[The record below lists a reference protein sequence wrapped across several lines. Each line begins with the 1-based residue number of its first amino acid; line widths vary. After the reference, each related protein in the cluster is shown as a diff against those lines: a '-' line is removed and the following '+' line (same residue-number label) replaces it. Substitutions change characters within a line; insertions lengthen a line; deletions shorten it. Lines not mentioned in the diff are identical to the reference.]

1 MKHKAPTKQLVTML
15 AVVVGLALASSAQAQ
30 TITLDSNLVPT
41 GPYNGWNGSPPA
53 TVTPG
58 PTGIEVVNPAANG
71 YGGEYFSATVPYTVL
86 NPLATSL
93 QLTLTING
101 STNGYNW
108 FSPGQLVINDSS
120 GIYYYGMPY
129 SGPGNPGN
137 PVNAVWNG
145 NVLTAT
151 VPLQFLE
158 QAAIQSGGVTIYGF
172 NLDLDPANIA
182 TDSGNFDVTYN
193 SVAFLP
199 VAVPEPATVSLV
211 TIGAGL
217 VGLLGLRRR
226 RTS

>member
-15 AVVVGLALASSAQAQ
+15 AVMAGLALAGSTQAQ

-41 GPYNGWNGSPPA
+41 GPYNGWAGSPNPPPA

-71 YGGEYFSATVPYTVL
+71 YGGEYFSATVPYTVS
-86 NPLATSL
+86 NPLATTL

-101 STNGYNW
+101 STNGYNY

-120 GIYYYGMPY
+120 GIYYYSMPY

-137 PVNAVWNG
+137 QAGAVWNG

-151 VPLQFLE
+151 VPLQVFE
-158 QAAIQSGGVTIYGF
+158 QSAIQGGGVTIYGF
-172 NLDLDPANIA
+172 NLDLDPANIN
-182 TDSGNFDVTYN
+182 TGTGNFDVTYN

-199 VAVPEPATVSLV
+199 VVPEPTTVSLV
-211 TIGAGL
+211 GVAL
-217 VGLLGLRRR
+217 LGLLGLRRR
-226 RTS
+226 RAS

>member
-1 MKHKAPTKQLVTML
+1 MKRRAVTKQLL
-15 AVVVGLALASSAQAQ
+15 AVVAGLALAASTQAQ
-30 TITLDSNLVPT
+30 TINLDSNLVPT
-41 GPYNGWNGSPPA
+41 GPYAGWAGTPPA

-58 PTGIEVVNPAANG
+58 PTGIEVVNSDTNG
-71 YGGEYFSATVPYTVL
+71 YGGEYFSATVPYTVS
-86 NPLATSL
+86 NPLATEL

-101 STNGYNW
+101 STNGYNY

-137 PVNAVWNG
+137 QAGAVWNG

-151 VPLQFLE
+151 VSLQALE
-158 QAAIQSGGVTIYGF
+158 EYAIQNGGVTIYGF

-182 TDSGNFDVTYN
+182 TGSGNFDVTYN

-199 VAVPEPATVSLV
+199 VVPEPGTVSLV
-211 TIGAGL
+211 GM
-217 VGLLGLRRR
+217 GLLGLLGVRGLRRR
-226 RTS
+226 RSSR

>member
-15 AVVVGLALASSAQAQ
+15 AVVVGLALASSTQAQ
-30 TITLDSNLVPT
+30 TITLDSNLVQT
-41 GPYNGWNGSPPA
+41 GPYAGWAGTPPA
-53 TVTPG
+53 TVTYPLG
-58 PTGIEVVNPAANG
+58 GGIEVVNSDTNG

-86 NPLATSL
+86 NPTATSL

-101 STNGYNW
+101 PTNGYNY

-120 GIYYYGMPY
+120 GTYYYGMPY

-137 PVNAVWNG
+137 QAGAVWNG

-151 VPLQFLE
+151 VPLQLFE
-158 QAAIQSGGVTIYGF
+158 ESAIQSGGVTIYGF

-182 TDSGNFDVTYN
+182 TGSGNFDVTYN

-199 VAVPEPATVSLV
+199 VVPEPATVSLV
-211 TIGAGL
+211 GVAL
-217 VGLLGLRRR
+217 LGLLGLRRR

>member
-15 AVVVGLALASSAQAQ
+15 AVVVGLALASSTQAQ

-71 YGGEYFSATVPYTVL
+71 YGGEYFSATVPYTVS

-129 SGPGNPGN
+129 SGPGNPGD
-137 PVNAVWNG
+137 PANAVWNG

-182 TDSGNFDVTYN
+182 TGSGNFDVTYN

-199 VAVPEPATVSLV
+199 VVPEPATVSLV
-211 TIGAGL
+211 GVAL
-217 VGLLGLRRR
+217 LGLLGLRRR

>member
-1 MKHKAPTKQLVTML
+1 MKRRAVTKQLF
-15 AVVVGLALASSAQAQ
+15 AVVAGLTLAASTQAQ
-30 TITLDSNLVPT
+30 TITLDTNLVPT

-71 YGGEYFSATVPYTVL
+71 YGGEYFSATVPYTVS

-101 STNGYNW
+101 STNGYNY

-120 GIYYYGMPY
+120 GIYYYNMPY

-137 PVNAVWNG
+137 QAGAVWNG

-151 VPLQFLE
+151 VPLQVFE
-158 QAAIQSGGVTIYGF
+158 QSAIQSGGVTIYGF

-182 TDSGNFDVTYN
+182 TGSGNFDITFN

-199 VAVPEPATVSLV
+199 VVPEPGTLSLV
-211 TIGAGL
+211 GLGAGL
-217 VGLLGLRRR
+217 LGFVGLRRR
-226 RTS
+226 RAS